1 MGEGKARSGKP
12 SRREV
17 LRYLARAGVCLP
29 IGALPGLGWG
39 TPANAL
45 PSSQAAT
52 PAAQTTGA
60 AAAQLPGASKYQL
73 SAGDDAFLE
82 ELQRAN
88 FLYFWEQTNPAT
100 GIVKDRCNVRA
111 NDNKVV
117 GSIAATGFGLTAL
130 CIGAN
135 RGYISY
141 AQARDRALVTLR
153 FLWKK
158 LHNQR
163 GFFYHWANI
172 NTGERLWESEISSID
187 TAILLCGVL
196 TCRQHFIHS
205 EVNDLAQEIFNRVN
219 WLWLSEDTLI
229 LPHGW
234 APETG
239 FLRYR
244 WDSYSELMMLYLL
257 GLGSSAFPLPPG
269 SWDAWK
275 RSEFQYDG
283 IKYIGSFAPI
293 FVHQYSLGWFDF
305 RGKRDKYADY
315 FQNSTLATEAHR
327 RFCLDLSKQFPDYSE
342 DLWGITA
349 SDSIHGYEVWGGP
362 PKTGPIDGTVVPCA
376 SAGSLP
382 FLPQP
387 VMRVLRVT
395 YLRYGAGTWSR
406 YGFVDAFN
414 PLTNWYDSDVIG
426 IDTGITMVM
435 AENARSAF
443 VWETFMK
450 NPEAQRGMQRA
461 GFENYEAANPQEMLP
476 TPPAALGP
484 NAVEETAN
492 HHRNSIKASP

>member
-1 MGEGKARSGKP
+1 MSKEYTGNRGIA
-12 SRREV
+12 RREL
-17 LRYLARAGVCLP
+17 LRLAARAGACLP
-29 IGALPGLGWG
+29 LSSLADLCWGTNLGPLQTNQSPALPAQAS
-39 TPANAL
+39 PATNRYVL
-45 PSSQAAT
+45 SPSDES
-52 PAAQTTGA
+52 
-60 AAAQLPGASKYQL
+60 
-73 SAGDDAFLE
+73 FLE
-82 ELQRAN
+82 ELEKAN
-88 FLYFWEQTNPAT
+88 FLFFWEQANPNT
-100 GIVKDRCNVRA
+100 GLVKDRCNVRA
-111 NDNKVV
+111 NDNGVL

-130 CIGAN
+130 CIGEK
-135 RGYISY
+135 REYVSY
-141 AQARDRALVTLR
+141 AQARDRTLVTLR

-172 NTGERLWESEISSID
+172 NTGDRLWQSEISSID

-196 TCRQHFIHS
+196 TCRQHFVHS
-205 EVNDLAQEIFNRVN
+205 EINDLALAIFNRVN
-219 WLWLSEDTLI
+219 WQWLSEDTLI

-234 APETG
+234 APESG

-257 GLGSSAFPLPPG
+257 GLGSSTFPLPAAA
-269 SWDAWK
+269 WDAWK
-275 RSEFQYDG
+275 RSEFDYDG

-305 RGKRDKYADY
+305 RSKRDKYADY
-315 FQNSTLATEAHR
+315 FQNSILATEAHR
-327 RFCLDLSKQFPDYSE
+327 RFCLDLARQFPDYGE

-376 SAGSLP
+376 TAGSLP
-382 FLPQP
+382 FLPQQ
-387 VMRVLRVT
+387 VMRVLRAI

-414 PLTNWYDSDVIG
+414 PLNNWYDSDVIG

-435 AENARSAF
+435 AENARSGF

-450 NPEAQRGMQRA
+450 NPEAVRGMQRA
-461 GFENYEAANPQEMLP
+461 GFESYESSEPQETMP
-476 TPPAALGP
+476 TPPAPLGP
-484 NAVEETAN
+484 NG
-492 HHRNSIKASP
+492 ASPINRHRTSTKESP